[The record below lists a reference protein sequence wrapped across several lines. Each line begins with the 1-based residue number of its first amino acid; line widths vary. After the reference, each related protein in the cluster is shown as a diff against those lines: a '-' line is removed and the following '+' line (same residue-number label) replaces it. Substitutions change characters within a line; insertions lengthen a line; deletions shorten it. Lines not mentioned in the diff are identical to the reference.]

1 MALPRLVIW
10 RTGRRPGFKLVFKKN
25 AKMKSNRILL
35 VIPFPQVFV
44 ELPRDT
50 DNLFPDD
57 SEAQDL
63 VDFLVN
69 TCENQV
75 FTAECA
81 AASRDVQ
88 DKIIENNDKY
98 KGECSIS

>member
-1 MALPRLVIW
+1 M
-10 RTGRRPGFKLVFKKN
+10 
-25 AKMKSNRILL
+25 
-35 VIPFPQVFV
+35 

-50 DNLFPDD
+50 ENLFPDD
-57 SEAQDL
+57 EEAQDL

-88 DKIIENNDKY
+88 DKISENNDKY
-98 KGECSIS
+98 KGKLCHHGNCFHVLCDEYSLLNFWVMMQLVSLLSEV

>member
-1 MALPRLVIW
+1 M
-10 RTGRRPGFKLVFKKN
+10 
-25 AKMKSNRILL
+25 
-35 VIPFPQVFV
+35 

-50 DNLFPDD
+50 ENLFPDD
-57 SEAQDL
+57 PEAQDL

-69 TCENQV
+69 TCENQA

-88 DKIIENNDKY
+88 DKISENNDKY
-98 KGECSIS
+98 KGELRHHGNCFHVLCDEKSKLNFLEMMQLVSLLPEI